1 MTGVFLLFGMSDKLD
16 CKKLWEEL
24 NQLKELRG
32 EFARVY
38 AEELIK
44 RDFSECRQFFYQ
56 MRDILKGPDSEIGK
70 LREMKDAPELKHLKL
85 KEQYESQV
93 EVAWKSGLFGDRV
106 EAVKSDVP
114 VIERGGKKYSM
125 PNWQEVQKTLR
136 KLENLEIIKE
146 KSAQGFTK
154 MLIVPFGY
162 DLKTMAG
169 KFKDKVRE
177 LDRAGL
183 NPDGSSNPN
192 KGIFGSGGEKVE
204 FNRSEADYPVAI
216 WEVFDENQLVYYP
229 KQYDKDN
236 HGGLSKE
243 DAIKIN
249 GAWQICFVE
258 DMPVIPLEAD
268 EKKDVIGGR
277 KRIDRKG
284 SCIKGQTE
292 IPELQQ
298 FHAAMQDKEKMEN
311 LTKYNHEKG
320 QTPEQYLWMQLT
332 SLLENEKPV
341 LMDYENGVWTGT
353 YLTENYNIVLRSV
366 LFAGWA
372 QHIRRIYLDWY
383 DPDDQDDDCGVRPS
397 VNIKK

>member
-1 MTGVFLLFGMSDKLD
+1 MSYKLD
-16 CKKLWEEL
+16 CKKLREEL
-24 NQLKELRG
+24 NQLKELK
-32 EFARVY
+32 EVFARVY

-44 RDFSECRQFFYQ
+44 RDFSECRVLFYQ

-70 LREMKDAPELKHLKL
+70 LREMKDANVAPELKHLKL

-93 EVAWKSGLFGDRV
+93 EVAWKSGLFGRK
-106 EAVKSDVP
+106 ELAKGTSNP
-114 VIERGGKKYSM
+114 VIERGGKKFPM
-125 PNWQEVQKTLR
+125 PKWQEVQKTLR
-136 KLENLEIIKE
+136 KPENLEVIKE

-177 LDRAGL
+177 LDQTT
-183 NPDGSSNPN
+183 
-192 KGIFGSGGEKVE
+192 GIFGAGGEKVE
-204 FNRSEADYPVAI
+204 FNREDNDYPVWVMRE
-216 WEVFDENQLVYYP
+216 WEEKKLVYYP
-229 KQYDKDN
+229 KQYDEKN
-236 HGGLSKE
+236 HGGLKKE

-298 FHAAMQDKEKMEN
+298 FHAAMEDKEKMEN
-311 LTKYNHEKG
+311 PTKYKHEKG

-341 LMDYENGVWTGT
+341 LMDYENSVWAGT

-372 QHIRRIYLDWY
+372 QHICRIYLDWY
-383 DPDDQDDDCGVRPS
+383 DPDDQDDGYGFRPS
-397 VNIKK
+397 VNIIK